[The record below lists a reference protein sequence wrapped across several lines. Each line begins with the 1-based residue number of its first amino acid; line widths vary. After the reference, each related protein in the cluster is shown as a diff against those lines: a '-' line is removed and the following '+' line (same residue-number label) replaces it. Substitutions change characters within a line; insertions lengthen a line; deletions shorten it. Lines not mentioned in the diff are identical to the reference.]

1 MALSERLVLE
11 VDQAFTALN
20 QLNAQLNRIDDTTL
34 TPTLDIQTSG
44 LDNIDQTLREAE
56 QAADNLAVAA
66 GRASAE
72 LRVADTNVGDLASS
86 LGVSEDRARQLASEF
101 VTSQIR
107 ADNVADAAREV
118 ARQLNLAE
126 DDAQAFVRQMGRAT
140 DETRDTA
147 RAASGVTSAFG
158 SIRSFLVGGIA
169 AFGITQA
176 VQGLVSQLGRAVTA
190 STNLSESTN
199 AVNVVFEEGAET
211 IRDFASAAAE
221 SAGLSTAAAQ
231 QLVVPIGSLLR
242 NFGFDAQ
249 EAADATVILT
259 QRAADMASV
268 FNTDVTEALT
278 AVQAALRGEGDPIER
293 FGANVSAA
301 RVEAFALAE
310 GLAASKDEITDQI
323 KLQAR
328 LGLILADTE
337 RVAGDFSN
345 TSDELAN
352 RQRTLNAQWE
362 DAQAALGTAMLPA
375 MEALVGLVPTAIAL
389 VGDLVP
395 VVEDLAEAFAD
406 AAPDIAE
413 AAQGIPDA
421 IDATVRAGTAT
432 RDTFQLL
439 GAGASAVSD
448 GFEQLFS
455 VLNIGGDGWSRYADN
470 VDEGNQSIQRIKDE
484 LEDLK
489 IGGAISDISASLQ
502 AGVSPVDAFGVVVT
516 RLGDDLEIAADDLT
530 NLAEAANLDDLEADQ
545 LQGLIDGFDTLRDR
559 IGDTNVD
566 TIISE
571 LERLRFAA
579 IAAAD
584 PLVNQ
589 GDFSIGFAFGEIA
602 SNADAAALAVEE
614 VLTPLQALQAL
625 AEESGRSVTELAIGS
640 GELDPAFAD
649 AVSSGEGLIV
659 VLREIQTDAAAAAA
673 VIADTLGDAITSA
686 SDAFVDANEDNRV
699 SAAEFLSALTEQAG
713 ATAEFE
719 GNLLTLAQSFPALAE
734 TLRTAGAEVA
744 GDAAAEFAD
753 NFDLAGEAEA
763 VLQGDIPQ
771 AADAIAGFADDAVDL
786 ANTDPA
792 ALAFW
797 EAFAASLET
806 PGFASAVQS
815 AVNSVLGG
823 LTAGV
828 PLAITPD
835 GGVVGVPTGAPTAIA
850 GGGMTVIINNPVT
863 EDVTSSAAQAGQIV
877 GSIGGL
883 LPQ

>member
-1 MALSERLVLE
+1 
-11 VDQAFTALN
+11 
-20 QLNAQLNRIDDTTL
+20 
-34 TPTLDIQTSG
+34 
-44 LDNIDQTLREAE
+44 
-56 QAADNLAVAA
+56 
-66 GRASAE
+66 
-72 LRVADTNVGDLASS
+72 
-86 LGVSEDRARQLASEF
+86 
-101 VTSQIR
+101 
-107 ADNVADAAREV
+107 
-118 ARQLNLAE
+118 
-126 DDAQAFVRQMGRAT
+126 
-140 DETRDTA
+140 
-147 RAASGVTSAFG
+147 
-158 SIRSFLVGGIA
+158 
-169 AFGITQA
+169 
-176 VQGLVSQLGRAVTA
+176 
-190 STNLSESTN
+190 
-199 AVNVVFEEGAET
+199 
-211 IRDFASAAAE
+211 
-221 SAGLSTAAAQ
+221 
-231 QLVVPIGSLLR
+231 LVVPIGSLLR

-602 SNADAAALAVEE
+602 TNATDAALAVEE
-614 VLTPLQALQAL
+614 VLTPLQALQML

-719 GNLLTLAQSFPALAE
+719 GNLLALAQSFPALAE
-734 TLRTAGAEVA
+734 TLRSAGAEQ
-744 GDAAAEFAD
+744 GGAAAREFAD

-806 PGFASAVQS
+806 PGFAAAVQS
-815 AVNSVLGG
+815 AVDSVLGG

>member
-56 QAADNLAVAA
+56 QAADNLATAA

-545 LQGLIDGFDTLRDR
+545 LQGLIDGFDNLRDR

-602 SNADAAALAVEE
+602 SNADAAAVAVEE
-614 VLTPLQALQAL
+614 VLTPLQALQML

-686 SDAFVDANEDNRV
+686 SDAFVDANENNRV
-699 SAAEFLSALTEQAG
+699 SASEFLSALTEQAG

-734 TLRTAGAEVA
+734 TLRTAGADVA

-806 PGFASAVQS
+806 PGFAAAVQS
-815 AVNSVLGG
+815 AVDSVLGG

>member
-44 LDNIDQTLREAE
+44 LDNIDRTLREAE

-602 SNADAAALAVEE
+602 SNADDAAVAVEE
-614 VLTPLQALQAL
+614 VLTPLQALQML

-719 GNLLTLAQSFPALAE
+719 GNLLALAQSFPALAE
-734 TLRTAGAEVA
+734 TLRSAGAEQ
-744 GDAAAEFAD
+744 GGAAAREFAD

-771 AADAIAGFADDAVDL
+771 AADAISGFADDAVDL

-806 PGFASAVQS
+806 PGFAAAVQS
-815 AVNSVLGG
+815 AVDSVLGG